1 VSAPGIEDVVAALR
15 TSGDT
20 NRALAALRRRDD
32 DLHRLSLKRLHGSA
46 RLHSYLQ
53 THSPG
58 AFDPP
63 AACGGVTS
71 RCRTPPHAAVRAE
84 FATGV

>member
-58 AFDPP
+58 AFAPPRSLWRSDIALPDP
-63 AACGGVTS
+63 AACRRS
-71 RCRTPPHAAVRAE
+71 S
-84 FATGV
+84 